1 MSELRGRVHVHV
13 VWNEAG
19 MEKRIA
25 ELSRHDLLDMCLE
38 RGLGHP
44 QWDRM
49 QLQASLQAYRKQAE
63 DFETSL
69 RSLRPS
75 PGTLNP
81 PPASPPPGFRA
92 TVRRGG

>member
-1 MSELRGRVHVHV
+1 
-13 VWNEAG
+13 
-19 MEKRIA
+19 MEKRVA

-44 QWDRM
+44 QWERV
-49 QLQASLQAYRKQAE
+49 QLQASLQAYRKEAE

-75 PGTLNP
+75 PGTSL
-81 PPASPPPGFRA
+81 PAPCLHSPGLA
-92 TVRRGG
+92 CHGETRRMRCV